1 MGVVRIFG
9 VGVAFTAALAV
20 ATACS
25 SGEKSSP
32 SSSPAKAS
40 SSSTTTSS
48 SSAAASASSSA
59 PPSGVAPLGDYTNLL
74 LQADDVGIDASGAG
88 TPTQNPGG
96 VAGAGVTFSNAAKG
110 RTIDDLVVVFTDPA
124 TAAQQAKEH
133 AQSYGKYVTTAPQPL
148 DVGTNGLIAV
158 GLSPDNSKAVT
169 YVTFADGRVGADLE
183 FDSQPIRSRSAKDR
197 ARDRPDTRPDP
208 QEPNAQLAQPVCDP
222 APTPGQR
229 TIISASVAA
238 DRHR

>member
-32 SSSPAKAS
+32 SSSPSKT

-96 VAGAGVTFSNAAKG
+96 VAGAGLTFRNAARG
-110 RTIDDLVVVFTDPA
+110 RTVDDLVVVFTDPA
-124 TAAQQAKEH
+124 TAAQQAKER
-133 AQSYGKYVTTAPQPL
+133 AQSFGKYVTTAPQPL

-169 YVTFADGRVGADLE
+169 YVTFAEGRVGADLE
-183 FDSQPIRSRSAKDR
+183 FDSQP
-197 ARDRPDTRPDP
+197 
-208 QEPNAQLAQPVCDP
+208 NDP
-222 APTPGQR
+222 APQDIVLAIAR
-229 TIISASVAA
+229 TQDQILKNRMPS
-238 DRHR
+238 